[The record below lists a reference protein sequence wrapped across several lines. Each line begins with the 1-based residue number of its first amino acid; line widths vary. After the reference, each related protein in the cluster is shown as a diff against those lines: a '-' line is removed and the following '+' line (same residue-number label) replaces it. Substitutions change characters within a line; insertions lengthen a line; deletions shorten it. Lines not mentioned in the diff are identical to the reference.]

1 MRSAKS
7 VGRIVGILL
16 PLQMAFGLI
25 LPFVLIQGPLSIAPP
40 GFLVNAAAN
49 SIQIRLAVL
58 IAFVGAALTVGIA
71 ITAYPVIRRYSQ
83 TLALWFLTL
92 CVVSL
97 VMDAI
102 HNATMLGM
110 LSMSQRFTGAGA
122 ADAGL
127 FQAIGSAVSSI
138 RYWAHYTQ
146 LMFVGGWI
154 FMFYSILWRYAL
166 IPRALATLG
175 LVGIILQFIGVTFS
189 AFFGYPGMS
198 WMAMPL
204 APIQLIVAVWLMAK
218 GFDERHRPLGAE
230 AQGAALNGP

>member
-1 MRSAKS
+1 
-7 VGRIVGILL
+7 
-16 PLQMAFGLI
+16 MAFGLI

-49 SIQIRLAVL
+49 SVQIRLAVL

-83 TLALWFLTL
+83 TMALWFLAL

-97 VMDAI
+97 AMDAI
-102 HNATMLGM
+102 HNATVLGM
-110 LSMSQRFTGAGA
+110 LSLSQRFTEAGA

-127 FQAIGSAVSSI
+127 FQAIGSAVRSI

-146 LMFVGGWI
+146 LIFIGAWI
-154 FMFYSILWRYAL
+154 FIFYSIQLRYAL

-175 LVGIILQFIGVTFS
+175 LIGIILQSTGVTFS
-189 AFFGYPGMS
+189 AFLGYPSMS
-198 WMAMPL
+198 WMAFPL
-204 APIQLIVAVWLMAK
+204 APIQLTVAIWLMVK

-230 AQGAALNGP
+230 PQGAALNRP